1 MHVKQFQE
9 LHKKQQ
15 QKNSDFYTSN
25 GLHVYFKEPPLNDG
39 IDLEV
44 VVDRIESMIPSHL
57 FSEVEMIIVGW
68 FDEFAERSI
77 NAFYDAGTICVSNTQ
92 SSNDDILDDII
103 HELAHSLEAPYGYN
117 IYADG
122 NVKDE
127 FLRKRVHLHD
137 ILWAEGYKVPKSFFM
152 NFEYSEEF
160 DKFLHEK
167 VGYDVLAGLMQ
178 GLFVNPYAATS
189 LREYFATGFTE
200 FYLDANHD
208 FLQKLS
214 PALYKKIYNLH
225 QAEVL
230 DNAQD

>member
-15 QKNSDFYTSN
+15 QKNSDFYTPN
-25 GLHVYFKEPPLNDG
+25 GLHVYFKEPPLNDE
-39 IDLEV
+39 IDLEAV
-44 VVDRIESMIPSHL
+44 VGRIESMIPSHL

-77 NAFYDAGTICVSNTQ
+77 NAFYDAGTIYVSNAQ
-92 SSNDDILDDII
+92 SNNDDIIDDLI
-103 HELAHSLEAPYGYN
+103 HELAHSLEVPYGYD

-122 NVKDE
+122 KVKDE
-127 FLRKRVHLHD
+127 FLRKRVHLQD
-137 ILWAEGYKVPKSFFM
+137 ILWSKGYKAPKAFFM

-160 DKFLHEK
+160 DKFLYEK
-167 VGYDVLAGLMQ
+167 VGYNVLAGLMQ

-200 FYLDANHD
+200 FYLDTNHD

-214 PALYKKIYNLH
+214 PALYKKIYSLH

-230 DNAQD
+230 DNA